1 MKHTQINE
9 TNPLLSE
16 TCKNYI
22 KIHLSPSY
30 WNEDEQVHALDYVF
44 EILTDEVENKGDI
57 LGITFNDI
65 KVLNELMEENIDY
78 IILKN

>member
-1 MKHTQINE
+1 MKDTQIHE

-30 WNEDEQVHALDYVF
+30 WNEDEQVLANYGKA
-44 EILTDEVENKGDI
+44 NQ
-57 LGITFNDI
+57 
-65 KVLNELMEENIDY
+65 
-78 IILKN
+78 